1 MQKEIC
7 DMNMDVDQ
15 MAETVEAAEIEVL
28 DGNEIDMADEGEV
41 IVETEES
48 KTLRENVQR
57 LLTAVNETYWCLAEN
72 LSIVSNGKHYKAWGY
87 SSFEQYLAEECG
99 LKRGKGYALAKIFN
113 YFNNQLKE
121 SFVGQDDKYNT
132 LMDVVKQVG
141 WAKARRLA
149 TDKII
154 KPDNV
159 DLIIDKAQ
167 KLSLDELEAWCK
179 AEFKALPEPEQDDS
193 DSDNNVK
200 LVRKNFQLTLYQLE
214 TVDDA
219 IHKALATMREG
230 ATPSSAIALIAGDF
244 LQSATDVSTGGNR
257 KENIAHLIGK
267 MERLFG
273 ISLIAYDDKEDDIL
287 FGEENLSKV
296 AESIEKQDEDSG
308 DIG

>member
-1 MQKEIC
+1 
-7 DMNMDVDQ
+7 MNMDVDQ